1 MFMAHAV
8 FLSRHMVDATV
19 LFAAIASRCVG
30 GAACCDQGQPNK
42 SFNPTR
48 NDAAFY
54 HSRSVLAG

>member
-48 NDAAFY
+48 NDAAF
-54 HSRSVLAG
+54 HL